1 MDCAECTTLLAERL
15 GQKLD
20 ERDEQRVADHL
31 QHCPSCA
38 NQAVELERLG
48 LGLQALRRTYDSV
61 VPPFVFSPTEAAAPP
76 RRRRSSFW
84 ARTGLATAAGLAL
97 LIAVWRPAPET
108 PEAIPPVLG
117 GPQTVAGAFSFVGYS
132 KTPLICPGNAARN
145 RASGVAAARVP
156 SLPSFAHPSGTKT
169 SRLRYRTPSL
179 VIEHRR
185 ETHDPD
191 PQSYYRYDDVVPGC
205 GACGVELG

>member
-76 RRRRSSFW
+76 RRRRKQFLGTDRVSNGGRLGFADS
-84 ARTGLATAAGLAL
+84 GVAT
-97 LIAVWRPAPET
+97 
-108 PEAIPPVLG
+108 
-117 GPQTVAGAFSFVGYS
+117 
-132 KTPLICPGNAARN
+132 CPGNA
-145 RASGVAAARVP
+145 
-156 SLPSFAHPSGTKT
+156 
-169 SRLRYRTPSL
+169 
-179 VIEHRR
+179 
-185 ETHDPD
+185 
-191 PQSYYRYDDVVPGC
+191 
-205 GACGVELG
+205 